1 MSRRSGIR
9 GYLQQLAQP
18 VAPGETV
25 LKARPGA
32 AHAIETVPPVPVIE
46 DHFEMQDGART
57 VVTRGAA
64 RARREPPAFS
74 QEHSAPAIKDLGA
87 RKDVDPGAGA
97 VAQTP
102 AKSGEQIAA
111 RRPKQH
117 ASDAGHSEP
126 VLPPAPPLMH
136 NRHAGDSS
144 LPSAR
149 MPIERVQSGES
160 SFGPTARAE
169 QGREVADQ
177 KVTEPVR
184 TPRSSRAEESAVRH
198 EAEPRPALRTEPVSD
213 LVPALRETATTKLP
227 PSQFTRQDYQKER
240 TAIEP
245 VTEAASTTRA
255 RLPEGRHEVRADAGP
270 RVHIGTVEV
279 RMSLPQPPAPPP
291 APIAPT
297 FAQNNG
303 ATQARG
309 RSGAA
314 EPLARG
320 LEWSYGLVQG

>member
-32 AHAIETVPPVPVIE
+32 AHAIETGPTMPVIE

-74 QEHSAPAIKDLGA
+74 QEHSAPAIKEVDTRA
-87 RKDVDPGAGA
+87 PADVIPRQAAKAG
-97 VAQTP
+97 
-102 AKSGEQIAA
+102 KRIAA
-111 RRPKQH
+111 SGAKRH
-117 ASDAGHSEP
+117 TSDAGHSEP
-126 VLPPAPPLMH
+126 VLPPATVMH

-149 MPIERVQSGES
+149 MPIVRVQSEES
-160 SFGPTARAE
+160 SVGRTARAE
-169 QGREVADQ
+169 QGREVAGRR
-177 KVTEPVR
+177 VTEPAR
-184 TPRSSRAEESAVRH
+184 TPRSSRAEESNVRH
-198 EAEPRPALRTEPVSD
+198 EAEPRPALRTERVSD
-213 LVPALRETATTKLP
+213 PTPPLRETATTKLP
-227 PSQFTRQDYQKER
+227 PSQFTRQDYEKER

-255 RLPEGRHEVRADAGP
+255 RLPEGRHEVRVDAGP

-297 FAQNNG
+297 FAQNSG